1 MSNDKKINEKYEE
14 YYRESDVG
22 KQRVLKEIDDL
33 QTTNDDFDY
42 NFYPGYNDKDFIYNI
57 SKRLEFYHLK
67 SLFNITE
74 ISKKCPTNTGKND
87 PFNFELTNN
96 QQFLKNFMNNKTPY
110 KGLVIFHG
118 VGVGKTCTAVNISR
132 SYREIFYKQNK
143 KIICLVPKNIRGGW
157 ENTIYEQSKGTQQC
171 SGDSFDDVLIKDKK
185 GNVGKRDVKNLIR
198 EYYDFYGYLAFA
210 NSVEKLIKNEIG
222 NRALDPDEKEELERR
237 IINKN
242 YSNRVLIIDE
252 IHNLREENEMKGIIS
267 GKFRK
272 GDEVF
277 NQEKG
282 INVFIVKKEKDGE
295 YIVSDKDG
303 IEEKVNGD
311 VLNSIQIDKKSK
323 DIIEKVIRYSQGMR
337 IILLSAT
344 PMFNKSSEIIWLLN
358 LLLKNDNR
366 PTIKKDDVFDGDKIT
381 EEGIKIL
388 NNKTT
393 GYFSYLRGENPIS
406 FPIRFYPDINSDKR
420 CIGGNYNNK
429 INYLH
434 YPKYALFNGEI
445 INNGFKFMKMYG
457 SLMSSHQKNI
467 YNKVPKPYIYS
478 DNLKII
484 GAPFYLMERK
494 KGIILRGNTPK
505 KQLPDKLDMRKL
517 SKKFIFTLA
526 EIHRLNYKKAGLEN
540 IGKPKGYI
548 SRQVKGWIN
557 RYLASKTSD
566 ISHINYV
573 YKWLERN
580 IHENKFSSLIHND
593 FKYDN
598 LVLSDDGK
606 YDVLAILD
614 WEMATLGDPLMD
626 LGTSLGYWI
635 DKTDP
640 ENIQQ
645 NKFNITTAEGNLNR
659 GELVSKYSKESKLDV
674 SNIVFYYVFGLFKIA
689 VIVQQIFYRY
699 KLGKT
704 SDERF
709 KDLNEIVKIYG
720 LMAKRAID
728 KNSIDNLF

>member
-1 MSNDKKINEKYEE
+1 MALTNLDQPTEIRPNEGFDENSLKTFLINELNLIEGIIKISQFPSGFSNLTYL
-14 YYRESDVG
+14 V
-22 KQRVLKEIDDL
+22 
-33 QTTNDDFDY
+33 
-42 NFYPGYNDKDFIYNI
+42 NFNNKDFVLRRPPIGANI
-57 SKRLEFYHLK
+57 K
-67 SLFNITE
+67 S
-74 ISKKCPTNTGKND
+74 GHD
-87 PFNFELTNN
+87 
-96 QQFLKNFMNNKTPY
+96 MN
-110 KGLVIFHG
+110 
-118 VGVGKTCTAVNISR
+118 
-132 SYREIFYKQNK
+132 
-143 KIICLVPKNIRGGW
+143 
-157 ENTIYEQSKGTQQC
+157 
-171 SGDSFDDVLIKDKK
+171 
-185 GNVGKRDVKNLIR
+185 R
-198 EYYDFYGYLAFA
+198 EY
-210 NSVEKLIKNEIG
+210 
-222 NRALDPDEKEELERR
+222 
-237 IINKN
+237 
-242 YSNRVLIIDE
+242 
-252 IHNLREENEMKGIIS
+252 
-267 GKFRK
+267 
-272 GDEVF
+272 
-277 NQEKG
+277 
-282 INVFIVKKEKDGE
+282 
-295 YIVSDKDG
+295 
-303 IEEKVNGD
+303 
-311 VLNSIQIDKKSK
+311 
-323 DIIEKVIRYSQGMR
+323 
-337 IILLSAT
+337 T
-344 PMFNKSSEIIWLLN
+344 
-358 LLLKNDNR
+358 
-366 PTIKKDDVFDGDKIT
+366 
-381 EEGIKIL
+381 IL
-388 NNKTT
+388 NGLK
-393 GYFSYLRGENPIS
+393 
-406 FPIRFYPDINSDKR
+406 K
-420 CIGGNYNNK
+420 
-429 INYLH
+429 
-434 YPKYALFNGEI
+434 
-445 INNGFKFMKMYG
+445 
-457 SLMSSHQKNI
+457 I

-505 KQLPDKLDMRKL
+505 KKLPDKLDMRNL

-540 IGKPKGYI
+540 IGKPMGYI

-626 LGTSLGYWI
+626 FGTSLGYWI

-689 VIVQQIFYRY
+689 VIVQQIYYRY

-704 SDERF
+704 TDERF
-709 KDLNEIVKIYG
+709 KNLNEIVKIYG